1 MPETPDIEALQ
12 VGTLA
17 AETAQDARAFC
28 ESVRQLAAGSA
39 ADAALPLM
47 LLMLSQLQVAG
58 ARLGAIQDVVPEER
72 FEPDPGPESSLD
84 ALRISLAN
92 LLDGIDDYADVVDP
106 LTSVEP
112 ARGALSDD
120 LADIVGAL
128 EHGLVHFDHAR
139 LSEALWWWQ
148 FSYLSQWGVRSSAA
162 LRVVQTI
169 LAHLRLDADEETVA
183 DAEFEALHP

>member
-1 MPETPDIEALQ
+1 MPETPDTDALQ
-12 VGTLA
+12 VGVLA

-28 ESVRQLAAGSA
+28 ESVRQLATGSA
-39 ADAALPLM
+39 ADAALPLL
-47 LLMLSQLQVAG
+47 LLMLAQLQVAG
-58 ARLGAIQDVVPEER
+58 ARLGAIQDVLPEER
-72 FEPDPGPESSLD
+72 FESDTGPESDLD
-84 ALRISLAN
+84 ALRLGLAN

-120 LADIVGAL
+120 LADIVAAL
-128 EHGLVHFDHAR
+128 EHGLAHFDCGR

-148 FSYLSQWGVRSSAA
+148 FSYLSQWGVRASAA

-169 LAHLRLDADEETVA
+169 LAHLRLDADEDTVA